1 MKLNVK
7 LTYKVLILGHKTSY
21 EAYAK
26 LNLLISHIFYA
37 IYKIWLKNDD
47 SKNIMTWV
55 YMELVHWQRIY
66 SYRKQKFTL
75 LKAAY
80 SVTFDLLILKMVF
93 LFFKNTVQILKFR

>member
-1 MKLNVK
+1 MFIGCHKITSLIEKTENIIKSMKLNVK

-21 EAYAK
+21 EAYDK

-37 IYKIWLKNDD
+37 IYKYWLKNDD

-66 SYRKQKFTL
+66 IYRKQKFTL
-75 LKAAY
+75 LK
-80 SVTFDLLILKMVF
+80 SFIEKW
-93 LFFKNTVQILKFR
+93 